1 MQHAIEAAAARHAD
15 QIEKLIITDA
25 NDDPAKQ
32 AADIQ
37 DLVEREV
44 DLLIVSPATAEALDP
59 AVTRAMSRDIPVI
72 LVDRRVTSD
81 NFVSFVTA
89 TDWALARFMAQWLA
103 ETLNFEGNIVMLP
116 GLAGS
121 SPAENR
127 IKAAH
132 EVFDKYPGIKI
143 LELQYTDWSPAK
155 GKQVMSALI
164 QKYGDQ
170 IDGVWSDHGLQG
182 SGAIEAF
189 VAAGYGKGEIPP
201 NTCADLNACVKLAVE
216 YDVPVINFDYPPAMG
231 ADSVDLALQVLAGN
245 PVPKIYEVNVDVIVS
260 KGHETTSIKA
270 DKWVEDYAQM
280 DKPGELILS
289 TGLGPTTIHRPSR
302 SIIRSEPLRAR
313 GDGSAA
319 VPGALS
325 ARGSPARTR
334 RVLRIEGVTKR
345 FPGVLSLDTVDF
357 DVAAG
362 EVHALVG
369 ENGAGKSTL
378 IKVIAGAYQPDAGTI
393 EFAGERR
400 VWASPQA
407 ARAAGIHVIYQEL
420 VLFPELTVA
429 ENVMIGDA
437 PRNPSRPDRPPRDA
451 PARH

>member
-1 MQHAIEAAAARHAD
+1 MHRHLTGLAIAGLTAAAMLGVAGTGSAQDKGGYQGVPRTFLWANGPIEFTDTAQYKKDPPYVIGFSNASVSNIWRVGMQHAIEAAAARHAD
-15 QIEKLIITDA
+15 QIDKLIITDA

-59 AVTRAMSRDIPVI
+59 AVTRAMSRGIPVV

-116 GLAGS
+116 GLAGA

-189 VAAGYGKGEIPP
+189 VAAGYGKGEI
-201 NTCADLNACVKLAVE
+201 TAEHLR
-216 YDVPVINFDYPPAMG
+216 
-231 ADSVDLALQVLAGN
+231 
-245 PVPKIYEVNVDVIVS
+245 
-260 KGHETTSIKA
+260 
-270 DKWVEDYAQM
+270 
-280 DKPGELILS
+280 
-289 TGLGPTTIHRPSR
+289 RP
-302 SIIRSEPLRAR
+302 ECLREAR
-313 GDGSAA
+313 GRVRRAGHQLRLSAGHGRRLGRSGA
-319 VPGALS
+319 PGAGRQPG
-325 ARGSPARTR
+325 AED
-334 RVLRIEGVTKR
+334 LR
-345 FPGVLSLDTVDF
+345 
-357 DVAAG
+357 
-362 EVHALVG
+362 
-369 ENGAGKSTL
+369 
-378 IKVIAGAYQPDAGTI
+378 
-393 EFAGERR
+393 GERR
-400 VWASPQA
+400 RDRVQGTRDDFDQGGQVGRGLCPDGQA
-407 ARAAGIHVIYQEL
+407 RRADPL
-420 VLFPELTVA
+420 
-429 ENVMIGDA
+429 
-437 PRNPSRPDRPPRDA
+437 DRPWPGLRSIDLQGRLSAVSRCGPGAMARLPPR
-451 PARH
+451 PALRPRFAG

>member
-1 MQHAIEAAAARHAD
+1 MDRDLTGLATAGLIAAVVMGTSDHVVAQDKDGYHGVPRTFLWANDAIEFTDTSQYKKDPPYIIGFSNASVSNIWRVGMAHAIEAAAARHAD
-15 QIEKLIITDA
+15 KIDKLIITDA

-37 DLVEREV
+37 DLIERDV
-44 DLLIVSPATAEALDP
+44 DLLIVSPATAQALDP
-59 AVTRAMSRDIPVI
+59 AVTRAMDRGIPVV

-89 TDWALARFMAQWLA
+89 TDWALARFMAQWIA
-103 ETLNFEGNIVMLP
+103 ETLNFEGKIVMLP
-116 GLAGS
+116 GVAGS

-132 EVFDKYPGIKI
+132 EVFDKYPGIEI

-164 QKYGDQ
+164 QKYGDE
-170 IDGVWSDHGLQG
+170 IDAVWSDHGLQG

-231 ADSVDLALQVLAGN
+231 ADAVELALEVLAGN
-245 PVPKIYEVNVDVIVS
+245 PVPKIFEVNVEVIVS
-260 KGHETTSIKA
+260 KGHETTSVKA

-289 TGLGPTTIHRPSR
+289 TGLGPDYDPS
-302 SIIRSEPLRAR
+302 
-313 GDGSAA
+313 
-319 VPGALS
+319 
-325 ARGSPARTR
+325 TF
-334 RVLRIEGVTKR
+334 K
-345 FPGVLSLDTVDF
+345 VD
-357 DVAAG
+357 
-362 EVHALVG
+362 
-369 ENGAGKSTL
+369 
-378 IKVIAGAYQPDAGTI
+378 Y
-393 EFAGERR
+393 
-400 VWASPQA
+400 PQ
-407 ARAAGIHVIYQEL
+407 
-420 VLFPELTVA
+420 
-429 ENVMIGDA
+429 
-437 PRNPSRPDRPPRDA
+437 
-451 PARH
+451 

>member
-1 MQHAIEAAAARHAD
+1 M
-15 QIEKLIITDA
+15 
-25 NDDPAKQ
+25 
-32 AADIQ
+32 
-37 DLVEREV
+37 
-44 DLLIVSPATAEALDP
+44 SPATAEALDP
-59 AVTRAMSRDIPVI
+59 AVTRAMSRGIPVI

-116 GLAGS
+116 GLAGA

-127 IKAAH
+127 IKAAR

-245 PVPKIYEVNVDVIVS
+245 PGAEDLRGQRRRDRVQGPRDHFDQGRQVGRGLRPD
-260 KGHETTSIKA
+260 GQARRA
-270 DKWVEDYAQM
+270 DPLDRPR
-280 DKPGELILS
+280 PGL
-289 TGLGPTTIHRPSR
+289 R
-302 SIIRSEPLRAR
+302 SIDLQGRL
-313 GDGSAA
+313 SAVA
-319 VPGALS
+319 AAGPGRRLGCRPGPLS

-334 RVLRIEGVTKR
+334 RVLRIEGITKR
-345 FPGVLSLDTVDF
+345 FPGVLSLDAVDF

-437 PRNPSRPDRPPRDA
+437 PRNRLGLIDYRAMRRRATEVLAGSGSRSTLACRSSTCRSPTSRWSRSPRP
-451 PARH
+451 

>member
-1 MQHAIEAAAARHAD
+1 MHRHLSGLAIAGLTAATMLGGAGTGSAQDKGGYQGVPRTFLWANGPIEFTDTAQYKKDPPYVIGFSNASVSNIWRVGMQHAIEAAAARHAD
-15 QIEKLIITDA
+15 QIDKLIITDA

-59 AVTRAMSRDIPVI
+59 AVTRAMSRGIPVI

-116 GLAGS
+116 GLAGA

-260 KGHETTSIKA
+260 KGRETTSIKA

-289 TGLGPTTIHRPSR
+289 TGLGPDYDPS
-302 SIIRSEPLRAR
+302 
-313 GDGSAA
+313 
-319 VPGALS
+319 
-325 ARGSPARTR
+325 TF
-334 RVLRIEGVTKR
+334 K
-345 FPGVLSLDTVDF
+345 VDYP
-357 DVAAG
+357 
-362 EVHALVG
+362 H
-369 ENGAGKSTL
+369 
-378 IKVIAGAYQPDAGTI
+378 
-393 EFAGERR
+393 
-400 VWASPQA
+400 
-407 ARAAGIHVIYQEL
+407 
-420 VLFPELTVA
+420 
-429 ENVMIGDA
+429 
-437 PRNPSRPDRPPRDA
+437 
-451 PARH
+451 